1 MTINLRDLKDLRKKY
16 NLTQYDMA
24 IYIGVSDV
32 AYRTWESNVRR
43 PKEKHIN
50 KLNEIFSIL
59 KDSDEAVGNREA
71 AIELLNE
78 VLFVE

>member
-1 MTINLRDLKDLRKKY
+1 MTFNLKELRNLRKKY
-16 NLTQYDMA
+16 DLTQYDMA
-24 IYIGVSDV
+24 IYVGVSDV
-32 AYRTWESNVRR
+32 AYRTWESKVRR
-43 PKEKHIN
+43 PRDKHLE

-59 KDSDEAVGNREA
+59 KDSEEAIGNREV

>member
-1 MTINLRDLKDLRKKY
+1 MTFNLKDLRNLRKKY
-16 NLTQYDMA
+16 DLTQYDMA
-24 IYIGVSDV
+24 IYVGVSDV

-43 PKEKHIN
+43 PKEKNID

-59 KDSDEAVGNREA
+59 KDNDDAIGNREV